1 MAVNKHIQLFRN
13 LTPSNTKEEAIAKLD
28 EFATNKTIEDGAP
41 VLARYK
47 EGAEVKTLLAI
58 FHTTSEKSSYTLLSD
73 GSAGSVAELELN
85 ELKDKLGNGFSATE
99 TVAKVIAAL
108 KGDTT
113 NDTKDS
119 ESVVGAKKYAD
130 NAVSELKGAATKTVK
145 ELEDELTTLNGD
157 DSTVGSVDK
166 KIKDATTGMTL
177 AAVAE
182 EGSIITSVA
191 QENGKVAAV
200 KTPIK
205 DVKLKGYAK
214 GTETGAIAEEDTLV
228 QALSKIENNAANASV
243 SIKADDKIL
252 SKDSNNALFASVTLS
267 AVTPT
272 DTAVREEYTIVG
284 KGGADLAEG
293 KHIKV
298 YKDSSLKSLELVAE
312 NDTHQAGQF
321 LKYVYVDVNGDDQT
335 VYVDC
340 STLLAQSEFKNGLQV
355 NTAGEVS
362 VKLAT
367 DSEEYLTVDENG
379 IKLSGVK
386 TAIENAKKN
395 AAVTVSAD
403 TNQHVSVVESAGD
416 DGGKVFTVSDNVAG
430 DNVKMKGFTADAKG
444 FTGITE
450 TSTVS
455 QAVKNIEEEIL
466 KNEEVV
472 AASLNDLK
480 DTKLDKILLNDTEVS
495 VTKNSDKISTAKLVI
510 DGSTI
515 TLKNYTTATAAEPAE
530 GDTINAAIAK
540 LYASIG
546 GNSSS
551 VKAGDGIKVATDDP
565 YKVSVK
571 AADAITEENIANF
584 GFAADGT
591 LILKKIDGGT
601 Y

>member
-85 ELKDKLGNGFSATE
+85 ELKAKLGNGFSATE

-145 ELEDELTTLNGD
+145 ELEDELATLNGD
-157 DSTVGSVDK
+157 DSTTGSVDK

-182 EGSIITSVA
+182 DGSIITSVA

-205 DVKLKGYAK
+205 DVKLKGYTK

-284 KGGADLAEG
+284 KNGADLAEG

-403 TNQHVSVVESAGD
+403 TNQHVSVVESAGA

-480 DTKLDKILLNDTEVS
+480 DTKLDKILLNDEEVS

-565 YKVSVK
+565 SKVSVK

>member
-85 ELKDKLGNGFSATE
+85 ELKAKLGNGFSATE

-145 ELEDELTTLNGD
+145 ELEDELTTLTGD
-157 DSTVGSVDK
+157 DSTVGSVSK
-166 KIKDATTGMTL
+166 KVKDAVADLTL
-177 AAVAE
+177 AAVSE
-182 EGSIITSVA
+182 EGSVITSVA

-284 KGGADLAEG
+284 KDGADLAEG

-403 TNQHVSVVESAGD
+403 TNQHVSVVESAGA

-480 DTKLDKILLNDTEVS
+480 DTKLDKILLNETEVS
-495 VTKNSDKISTAKLVI
+495 VTKNPDKISTAKLVI

-546 GNSSS
+546 SNSSS

-565 YKVSVK
+565 SKVSVK

>member
-85 ELKDKLGNGFSATE
+85 ELKAKLGNGFSATE

-145 ELEDELTTLNGD
+145 ELEDELATLNGD
-157 DSTVGSVDK
+157 DSTTGSVDK

-182 EGSIITSVA
+182 DGSIITSVA

-205 DVKLKGYAK
+205 DVKLKGYTK

-403 TNQHVSVVESAGD
+403 TNQHVSVVESAGA

-515 TLKNYTTATAAEPAE
+515 TLKNYAAVTAAEPAE

-546 GNSSS
+546 SNSSS

-565 YKVSVK
+565 SKVSVK

>member
-85 ELKDKLGNGFSATE
+85 ELKAKLGNGFSATE
-99 TVAKVIAAL
+99 TVAKVIASL

-145 ELEDELTTLNGD
+145 ELEDELATLNGD
-157 DSTVGSVDK
+157 DSTTGSVDK

-182 EGSIITSVA
+182 DGSIITSVA

-228 QALSKIENNAANASV
+228 QALSKIENNAANATV
-243 SIKADDKIL
+243 SIKSDDKIL

-403 TNQHVSVVESAGD
+403 TNQHVSVVESAGT

-546 GNSSS
+546 SNSSS

-565 YKVSVK
+565 SKVSVK

>member
-85 ELKDKLGNGFSATE
+85 ELKAKLGNGFSATE

-113 NDTKDS
+113 NNTKDS

-252 SKDSNNALFASVTLS
+252 SNDSNNALFASVTLS

-395 AAVTVSAD
+395 AAVIVSAD
-403 TNQHVSVVESAGD
+403 TNQHVSVVESDGA

-480 DTKLDKILLNDTEVS
+480 DTKLDKILLNETEVS
-495 VTKNSDKISTAKLVI
+495 VTKNPDKISTAKLVI

-515 TLKNYTTATAAEPAE
+515 TLKNYAAVTAAEPAE

-546 GNSSS
+546 SNSSS

-565 YKVSVK
+565 SKVSVK

>member
-85 ELKDKLGNGFSATE
+85 ELKAKLGNGFSATE

-145 ELEDELTTLNGD
+145 ELEDELTTLTGD
-157 DSTVGSVDK
+157 DSTVGSVSK
-166 KIKDATTGMTL
+166 KVKDAVADLTL
-177 AAVAE
+177 AAVSE
-182 EGSIITSVA
+182 EGSVITSVA

-284 KGGADLAEG
+284 KDGADLAEG

-403 TNQHVSVVESAGD
+403 TNQHVSVVESVGA

-495 VTKNSDKISTAKLVI
+495 VTKNSDKISTAKLII

-546 GNSSS
+546 SNSSS

-565 YKVSVK
+565 SKVSVK

>member
-85 ELKDKLGNGFSATE
+85 ELKAKLGNGFSATE
-99 TVAKVIAAL
+99 TVAKVIASL

-145 ELEDELTTLNGD
+145 ELEDELATLNGD
-157 DSTVGSVDK
+157 DSTTGSVDK

-182 EGSIITSVA
+182 DGSIITSVA

-205 DVKLKGYAK
+205 DVKLKGYTK

-228 QALSKIENNAANASV
+228 QALSKIENNAANATV
-243 SIKADDKIL
+243 SIKSDDKIL

-395 AAVTVSAD
+395 AAVIVSAD
-403 TNQHVSVVESAGD
+403 TNQHVSVVESAGA

-450 TSTVS
+450 NSTVS

-546 GNSSS
+546 SNSSS

-565 YKVSVK
+565 SKVSVK

>member
-85 ELKDKLGNGFSATE
+85 ELKAKLGNGFSATE

-284 KGGADLAEG
+284 KDGADLAEG

-395 AAVTVSAD
+395 AAVIVSAD
-403 TNQHVSVVESAGD
+403 TNQHVSVVESAGA

-450 TSTVS
+450 NSTVS

-565 YKVSVK
+565 SKVSVK

>member
-85 ELKDKLGNGFSATE
+85 ELKAKLGNGFSATE

-284 KGGADLAEG
+284 KDGADLAEG

-395 AAVTVSAD
+395 AAVIVSAD
-403 TNQHVSVVESAGD
+403 TNQHVSVVESAGA

-546 GNSSS
+546 SNSSS

-565 YKVSVK
+565 SKVSVK

>member
-1 MAVNKHIQLFRN
+1 M
-13 LTPSNTKEEAIAKLD
+13 
-28 EFATNKTIEDGAP
+28 
-41 VLARYK
+41 
-47 EGAEVKTLLAI
+47 
-58 FHTTSEKSSYTLLSD
+58 
-73 GSAGSVAELELN
+73 
-85 ELKDKLGNGFSATE
+85 
-99 TVAKVIAAL
+99 
-108 KGDTT
+108 
-113 NDTKDS
+113 
-119 ESVVGAKKYAD
+119 
-130 NAVSELKGAATKTVK
+130 
-145 ELEDELTTLNGD
+145 
-157 DSTVGSVDK
+157 
-166 KIKDATTGMTL
+166 
-177 AAVAE
+177 
-182 EGSIITSVA
+182 
-191 QENGKVAAV
+191 
-200 KTPIK
+200 
-205 DVKLKGYAK
+205 
-214 GTETGAIAEEDTLV
+214 
-228 QALSKIENNAANASV
+228 
-243 SIKADDKIL
+243 
-252 SKDSNNALFASVTLS
+252 
-267 AVTPT
+267 
-272 DTAVREEYTIVG
+272 REEYTIVG
-284 KGGADLAEG
+284 KNGADLAEG

-403 TNQHVSVVESAGD
+403 TNQHVSVVESAGA

-565 YKVSVK
+565 SKVSVK

-584 GFAADGT
+584 GFAADVT

>member
-85 ELKDKLGNGFSATE
+85 ELKAKLGNGFSATE

-145 ELEDELTTLNGD
+145 ELEDELATLNGD
-157 DSTVGSVDK
+157 DSTTGSVDK

-182 EGSIITSVA
+182 DGSIITSVA

-205 DVKLKGYAK
+205 DVKLKGYTK

-228 QALSKIENNAANASV
+228 QALSKIENNAANATV
-243 SIKADDKIL
+243 SIKSDDKIL

-321 LKYVYVDVNGDDQT
+321 LKYVYVDVNGYDQT

-403 TNQHVSVVESAGD
+403 TNQHVSVVESAGT

-450 TSTVS
+450 NSTVS

-565 YKVSVK
+565 SKVSVK

>member
-1 MAVNKHIQLFRN
+1 MALNKHIQLFRN

-85 ELKDKLGNGFSATE
+85 ELKAKLGNGFSATE

-145 ELEDELTTLNGD
+145 ELEDELATLNGN
-157 DSTVGSVDK
+157 DSTTGSVDK

-182 EGSIITSVA
+182 DGSIITSVA

-205 DVKLKGYAK
+205 DVKLKGYTK

-403 TNQHVSVVESAGD
+403 TNQHVSVVESAGA

-495 VTKNSDKISTAKLVI
+495 VTKNSDKISSAKLVI

-540 LYASIG
+540 LYASIS

-565 YKVSVK
+565 SKVSVK

>member
-13 LTPSNTKEEAIAKLD
+13 ITPSNTKEEAIAKLD

-85 ELKDKLGNGFSATE
+85 ELKAKLGNGFSATE

-145 ELEDELTTLNGD
+145 ELEDELATLNGD
-157 DSTVGSVDK
+157 DSTTGSVDK

-182 EGSIITSVA
+182 DGSIITSVA

-228 QALSKIENNAANASV
+228 QALSKIENNAANATV
-243 SIKADDKIL
+243 SIKSDDKIL

-367 DSEEYLTVDENG
+367 DSEEYLTVNENG

-395 AAVTVSAD
+395 AAVIVSAD
-403 TNQHVSVVESAGD
+403 TNQHVSVVESAGA

-546 GNSSS
+546 SNSSS

-565 YKVSVK
+565 SKVSVK

>member
-85 ELKDKLGNGFSATE
+85 ELKAKLGNGFSATE

-145 ELEDELTTLNGD
+145 ELEDELATLNGD
-157 DSTVGSVDK
+157 DSTTGSVDK

-182 EGSIITSVA
+182 DGSIITSVA

-205 DVKLKGYAK
+205 DVKLKGYTK

-284 KGGADLAEG
+284 KNGADLAEG

-403 TNQHVSVVESAGD
+403 TNQHVSVVESAGA

-515 TLKNYTTATAAEPAE
+515 TLKNYAAVTAAEPAE

-546 GNSSS
+546 SNSSS

-565 YKVSVK
+565 SKVSVK

>member
-85 ELKDKLGNGFSATE
+85 ELKAKLGNGFSATE

-145 ELEDELTTLNGD
+145 ELEDELATLNGD
-157 DSTVGSVDK
+157 DSTTGSVDK

-182 EGSIITSVA
+182 DGSIITSVA

-205 DVKLKGYAK
+205 DVKLKGYTK

-395 AAVTVSAD
+395 AAVIVSAD
-403 TNQHVSVVESAGD
+403 TNQHVSVVESAGA

-546 GNSSS
+546 SNSSS

-565 YKVSVK
+565 SKVSVK

-584 GFAADGT
+584 GFDADGT

>member
-85 ELKDKLGNGFSATE
+85 ELKAKLGNGFSATE

-395 AAVTVSAD
+395 AAVIVSAD
-403 TNQHVSVVESAGD
+403 TNQHVSVVESAGA

-450 TSTVS
+450 NSTVS

-480 DTKLDKILLNDTEVS
+480 DTKLDKILLNETEVS
-495 VTKNSDKISTAKLVI
+495 VTKNPDKISTAKLVI

-515 TLKNYTTATAAEPAE
+515 TLKNYAAVTAAEPAE

-546 GNSSS
+546 SNSSS

-565 YKVSVK
+565 SKVSVK

>member
-85 ELKDKLGNGFSATE
+85 ELKAKLGNGFSATE

-145 ELEDELTTLNGD
+145 ELEDELATLNGD
-157 DSTVGSVDK
+157 DSTTGSVDK

-182 EGSIITSVA
+182 DGSIITSVA

-205 DVKLKGYAK
+205 DVKLKGYTK

-228 QALSKIENNAANASV
+228 QALSKIENNAANATV
-243 SIKADDKIL
+243 SIKSDDKIL
-252 SKDSNNALFASVTLS
+252 SKDSDNALFASVTLS

-395 AAVTVSAD
+395 AAVIVSAD
-403 TNQHVSVVESAGD
+403 TNQHVSVVESAGA

-480 DTKLDKILLNDTEVS
+480 DTKLDKILLNETEVS

-515 TLKNYTTATAAEPAE
+515 TLKNYAAVTAAEPAE

-546 GNSSS
+546 SNSSS

-565 YKVSVK
+565 SKVSVK

>member
-85 ELKDKLGNGFSATE
+85 ELKAKLGNGFSATE

-145 ELEDELTTLNGD
+145 ELEDELATLNGD
-157 DSTVGSVDK
+157 DSTVGSVSK
-166 KIKDATTGMTL
+166 KVKDAVADLTL
-177 AAVAE
+177 AAVSE
-182 EGSIITSVA
+182 EGSVITSVA

-284 KGGADLAEG
+284 KDGTDLAEG

-367 DSEEYLTVDENG
+367 DTEEYLTVDENG

-403 TNQHVSVVESAGD
+403 TNQHVSVVESAGA

-515 TLKNYTTATAAEPAE
+515 TLKNYAAATAAEPAE
-530 GDTINAAIAK
+530 GDTINTAIAK

-565 YKVSVK
+565 SKVSVK

>member
-85 ELKDKLGNGFSATE
+85 ELKAKLGNGFSATE

-145 ELEDELTTLNGD
+145 ELEDELATLNGD
-157 DSTVGSVDK
+157 DSTTGSVDK

-182 EGSIITSVA
+182 DGSIITSVA

-205 DVKLKGYAK
+205 DVKLKGYTK

-284 KGGADLAEG
+284 KNGADLAEG

-395 AAVTVSAD
+395 AAVIVSAD
-403 TNQHVSVVESAGD
+403 TNQHVSVVESAGA

-546 GNSSS
+546 SNSSS

-565 YKVSVK
+565 SKVSVK

>member
-85 ELKDKLGNGFSATE
+85 ELKAKLGNGFSATE

-228 QALSKIENNAANASV
+228 QALSKIENNAANATV
-243 SIKADDKIL
+243 SIKSDDKIL

-395 AAVTVSAD
+395 AAVIVSAD
-403 TNQHVSVVESAGD
+403 TNQHVSVVESAGA

-546 GNSSS
+546 SNSSS

-565 YKVSVK
+565 SKVSVK

>member
-85 ELKDKLGNGFSATE
+85 ELKAKLGNGFSATE
-99 TVAKVIAAL
+99 TVAKVIASL

-145 ELEDELTTLNGD
+145 ELEDELATLNGD
-157 DSTVGSVDK
+157 DSTTGSVDK

-182 EGSIITSVA
+182 DGSIITSVA

-205 DVKLKGYAK
+205 DVKLKGYTK

-228 QALSKIENNAANASV
+228 QALSKIENNAANATV
-243 SIKADDKIL
+243 SIKSDDKIL

-403 TNQHVSVVESAGD
+403 TNQHVSVVESAGT

-480 DTKLDKILLNDTEVS
+480 DTKLDKILLNDEEVS
-495 VTKNSDKISTAKLVI
+495 VTKNPDKISTAKLVI

-565 YKVSVK
+565 SKVSVK

>member
-58 FHTTSEKSSYTLLSD
+58 FHTTNEKSSYTLLSD

-85 ELKDKLGNGFSATE
+85 ELKAKLGNGFSATE

-157 DSTVGSVDK
+157 DSIVGSVSK
-166 KIKDATTGMTL
+166 KVKDAVADLTL
-177 AAVAE
+177 AAVSE
-182 EGSIITSVA
+182 EGSVITSVA

-284 KGGADLAEG
+284 KDGADLAEG

-367 DSEEYLTVDENG
+367 DTEEYLTVDENG

-395 AAVTVSAD
+395 AAITVSAD
-403 TNQHVSVVESAGD
+403 TNQHVSVVESAGA

-515 TLKNYTTATAAEPAE
+515 TLKNYAAVTAAEPAE

-546 GNSSS
+546 SNSSS

-565 YKVSVK
+565 SKVSVK

>member
-85 ELKDKLGNGFSATE
+85 ELKAKLGNGFSATE

-145 ELEDELTTLNGD
+145 ELEDELATLNGD
-157 DSTVGSVDK
+157 DSTTGSVDK

-182 EGSIITSVA
+182 DGSIITSVA

-205 DVKLKGYAK
+205 DVKLKGYTK

-284 KGGADLAEG
+284 KDGADLAEG

-403 TNQHVSVVESAGD
+403 TNQHVSVVESAGA

-480 DTKLDKILLNDTEVS
+480 DTKLDKILLNDEEVS

-565 YKVSVK
+565 SKVSVK

>member
-85 ELKDKLGNGFSATE
+85 ELKAKLGNGFSATE

-252 SKDSNNALFASVTLS
+252 SKDSNNSLFASVTLS

-395 AAVTVSAD
+395 AAVIVSAD
-403 TNQHVSVVESAGD
+403 TNQHVSVVESDGA

-480 DTKLDKILLNDTEVS
+480 DTKLDKILLNETEVS
-495 VTKNSDKISTAKLVI
+495 VTKNPDKISTAKLVI

-515 TLKNYTTATAAEPAE
+515 TLKNYAAVTAAEPAD

-546 GNSSS
+546 SNSSS

-565 YKVSVK
+565 SKVSVK

>member
-85 ELKDKLGNGFSATE
+85 ELKAKLGNGFSATE

-145 ELEDELTTLNGD
+145 ELEDELATLNGD
-157 DSTVGSVDK
+157 DSTTGSVDK

-182 EGSIITSVA
+182 DGSIITSVA

-228 QALSKIENNAANASV
+228 QALSKIENNAANATV
-243 SIKADDKIL
+243 SIKSDDKIL

-395 AAVTVSAD
+395 AAVIVSAD
-403 TNQHVSVVESAGD
+403 TNQHVSVVESAGA

-546 GNSSS
+546 SNSSS

-565 YKVSVK
+565 SKVSVK

>member
-13 LTPSNTKEEAIAKLD
+13 LTPSNTKGEAIAKLD

-85 ELKDKLGNGFSATE
+85 ELKAKLGNGFSATE

-145 ELEDELTTLNGD
+145 ELEDELATLNGD
-157 DSTVGSVDK
+157 DSTVGSVSK
-166 KIKDATTGMTL
+166 KVKDAVADLTL
-177 AAVAE
+177 AAVSE
-182 EGSIITSVA
+182 EGSVITSVA

-284 KGGADLAEG
+284 KDGADLAEG

-312 NDTHQAGQF
+312 NEAHTAGQF

-367 DSEEYLTVDENG
+367 DTEEYLTVDENG

-403 TNQHVSVVESAGD
+403 TNQHVSVVESAGA

-515 TLKNYTTATAAEPAE
+515 TLKNYAAATAAEPAE

>member
-85 ELKDKLGNGFSATE
+85 ELKAKLGNGFSATE

-145 ELEDELTTLNGD
+145 ELEDELATLNGD
-157 DSTVGSVDK
+157 DSTTGSVDK

-182 EGSIITSVA
+182 DGSIITSVA

-205 DVKLKGYAK
+205 DVKLKGYTK

-272 DTAVREEYTIVG
+272 DTAVKEEYTIVG
-284 KGGADLAEG
+284 KDGADLAEG

-395 AAVTVSAD
+395 AAVIVSAD
-403 TNQHVSVVESAGD
+403 TNQHVSVVESAGA

-515 TLKNYTTATAAEPAE
+515 TLKNYAAVTAAEPAE

-546 GNSSS
+546 SNSSS

-565 YKVSVK
+565 SKVSVK

>member
-85 ELKDKLGNGFSATE
+85 ELKAKLGNGFSATE

-395 AAVTVSAD
+395 AAVIVSAD
-403 TNQHVSVVESAGD
+403 TNQHVSVVESAGA

-515 TLKNYTTATAAEPAE
+515 TLKNYAAVTAAEPAE

-546 GNSSS
+546 SNSSS

-565 YKVSVK
+565 SKVSVK

>member
-85 ELKDKLGNGFSATE
+85 ELKAKLGNGFSATE

-214 GTETGAIAEEDTLV
+214 GSETGAIAEEDTLV

-284 KGGADLAEG
+284 KDGADLAEG

-335 VYVDC
+335 MYVDC
-340 STLLAQSEFKNGLQV
+340 STLLVQSEFKNGLQV

-403 TNQHVSVVESAGD
+403 TNQHVSVVESAGA

-480 DTKLDKILLNDTEVS
+480 DTKLDKILLNDEEVS

-565 YKVSVK
+565 SKVSVK

>member
-85 ELKDKLGNGFSATE
+85 ELKAKLGNGFSATE

-284 KGGADLAEG
+284 KDGADLAEG

-403 TNQHVSVVESAGD
+403 TNQHVSVVESSGA

-455 QAVKNIEEEIL
+455 QAVKNIEEEII

-515 TLKNYTTATAAEPAE
+515 TLKNYAAVTAAEPAE

-546 GNSSS
+546 SNSSS

-565 YKVSVK
+565 SKVSVK

>member
-28 EFATNKTIEDGAP
+28 EFATNKTIEDGVP
-41 VLARYK
+41 VLGRYK

-58 FHTTSEKSSYTLLSD
+58 FHTTSKKSSYTLLSD
-73 GSAGSVAELELN
+73 GSAGSVAKLELN
-85 ELKDKLGNGFSATE
+85 DLKAKLGNGFSATD
-99 TVAKVIAAL
+99 TVAKAVASL
-108 KGDTT
+108 KGDVA

-119 ESVVGAKKYAD
+119 ESVAGAKKYAD
-130 NAVSELKGAATKTVK
+130 NAVSELKAGATKNVK
-145 ELEDELTTLNGD
+145 ELEDALSTLNGD
-157 DSTVGSVDK
+157 DFTVGSVSK
-166 KIKDATTGMTL
+166 KVKDAVADLTL
-177 AAVAE
+177 AAVSE
-182 EGSIITSVA
+182 EGSVITSVA

-200 KTPIK
+200 KTSIK
-205 DVKLKGYAK
+205 DVKLKGYTK
-214 GTETGAIAEEDTLV
+214 GTETGAIAEDDSLS
-228 QALSKIENNAANASV
+228 QALSKIENNAT
-243 SIKADDKIL
+243 
-252 SKDSNNALFASVTLS
+252 VTLS

-284 KGGADLAEG
+284 KNGADLAEG

-312 NDTHQAGQF
+312 NETHQAGQF
-321 LKYVYVDVNGDDQT
+321 LKYVYVDVNGVDQT

-340 STLLAQSEFKNGLQV
+340 STLLAQSEFKSGLQV
-355 NTAGEVS
+355 SEAGEVS

-367 DSEEYLTVDENG
+367 DTEEYLTVDENG
-379 IKLSGVK
+379 VKLAGVK
-386 TAIENAKKN
+386 AAIEDAKTK
-395 AAVTVSAD
+395 AASVVSAA
-403 TNQHVSVVESAGD
+403 TNQHVSVVEFAGT
-416 DGGKVFTVSDNVAG
+416 DGNKVFTISDNVAG
-430 DNVKMKGFTADAKG
+430 DNVKMKGFTSDSKG

-450 TSTVS
+450 DSTVS
-455 QAVKNIEEEIL
+455 QAVKNIEEEII

-480 DTKLDKILLNDTEVS
+480 DTKLDKILLNDAEVP
-495 VTKNSDKISTAKLVI
+495 VTKNPNKISTAKLVI

-515 TLKNYTTATAAEPAE
+515 TLKNYATATAAEPAE
-530 GDTINAAIAK
+530 GDNINTAIAK
-540 LYASIG
+540 LYATIDG
-546 GNSSS
+546 KSSS

-565 YKVSVK
+565 SKVSVK

-591 LILKKIDGGT
+591 LILKSIDGGT

>member
-28 EFATNKTIEDGAP
+28 EFATNKTIEDGVP
-41 VLARYK
+41 VLGRYK

-58 FHTTSEKSSYTLLSD
+58 FHTTSKKSSYTLLSD
-73 GSAGSVAELELN
+73 GSAGSVAKLELN
-85 ELKDKLGNGFSATE
+85 DLKAKLGNGFSATD
-99 TVAKVIAAL
+99 TVAKAVASL
-108 KGDTT
+108 KGDVA

-119 ESVVGAKKYAD
+119 ESVAGAKKYAD
-130 NAVSELKGAATKTVK
+130 NAVSELKAGATKNVK
-145 ELEDELTTLNGD
+145 ELEDALSTLNGD
-157 DSTVGSVDK
+157 DSTVGSVSK
-166 KIKDATTGMTL
+166 KVKDAVADLTL
-177 AAVAE
+177 AAVSE
-182 EGSIITSVA
+182 EGSVITSVA

-200 KTPIK
+200 KTSIK
-205 DVKLKGYAK
+205 DVKLKGYTK
-214 GTETGAIAEEDTLV
+214 GTETGAIAEDDSLS
-228 QALSKIENNAANASV
+228 QALSKIENNAT
-243 SIKADDKIL
+243 
-252 SKDSNNALFASVTLS
+252 VTLS

-284 KGGADLAEG
+284 KNGADLAEG

-312 NDTHQAGQF
+312 NETHQAGQF
-321 LKYVYVDVNGDDQT
+321 LKYVYVDVNGVDQT

-340 STLLAQSEFKNGLQV
+340 STLLAQSEFKSGLQV
-355 NTAGEVS
+355 SEAGEVS

-367 DSEEYLTVDENG
+367 DTEEYLTVDENG
-379 IKLSGVK
+379 VKLAGVK
-386 TAIENAKKN
+386 AAIEDAKTK
-395 AAVTVSAD
+395 AASVVSAA
-403 TNQHVSVVESAGD
+403 TNQHVSVVESAGT
-416 DGGKVFTVSDNVAG
+416 DGNKVFTISDNVAG
-430 DNVKMKGFTADAKG
+430 DNVKMKGFTSDSKG

-450 TSTVS
+450 DSTVS
-455 QAVKNIEEEIL
+455 QAVKNIEEEII

-480 DTKLDKILLNDTEVS
+480 DTKLDKILLNDAEVP
-495 VTKNSDKISTAKLVI
+495 VTKNPNKISTAKLVI

-515 TLKNYTTATAAEPAE
+515 TLKNYATATAAEPAE
-530 GDTINAAIAK
+530 GDNINTAIAK
-540 LYASIG
+540 LYATIDG
-546 GNSSS
+546 KSSS

-565 YKVSVK
+565 SKVSVK

-591 LILKKIDGGT
+591 LILKSIDGGT

>member
-85 ELKDKLGNGFSATE
+85 ELKAKLGNGFSATE

-395 AAVTVSAD
+395 AAVIVSAD
-403 TNQHVSVVESAGD
+403 TNQHVSVVESAGA

-565 YKVSVK
+565 SKVSVK

>member
-85 ELKDKLGNGFSATE
+85 ELKAKLGNGFSATE

-145 ELEDELTTLNGD
+145 ELEDELTTLTGD
-157 DSTVGSVDK
+157 DSTVGSVSK
-166 KIKDATTGMTL
+166 KVKDAVADLTL
-177 AAVAE
+177 AAVSE
-182 EGSIITSVA
+182 EGSVITSVA

-284 KGGADLAEG
+284 KDGADLAEG

-403 TNQHVSVVESAGD
+403 TNQHVSVAESAGA

-495 VTKNSDKISTAKLVI
+495 VTKNSDKISTAKLII

-515 TLKNYTTATAAEPAE
+515 ALKNYTTATAAEPAE

-546 GNSSS
+546 SNSSS

-565 YKVSVK
+565 SKVSVK

>member
-1 MAVNKHIQLFRN
+1 MALNKHIQLFRN
-13 LTPSNTKEEAIAKLD
+13 LTPSNTRAEAIAKLD
-28 EFATNKTIEDGAP
+28 EFATNKTVKDGVP
-41 VLARYK
+41 VLGRYK
-47 EGAEVKTLLAI
+47 EGAEVKTLLAL
-58 FHTTSEKSSYTLLSD
+58 FHTTDEKSSYTLLTD
-73 GSAGSVAELELN
+73 GSAGSVTDLALN
-85 ELKDKLGNGFSATE
+85 ELKAKLGDGFSATD
-99 TVAKVIAAL
+99 TVAKAIAAL

-119 ESVVGAKKYAD
+119 ESVLGAKKYAD

-145 ELEDELTTLNGD
+145 ELEDELATLNGD
-157 DSTVGSVDK
+157 DSTTGSVDK

-177 AAVAE
+177 AEVSE

-200 KTPIK
+200 KTPVK
-205 DVKLKGYAK
+205 DVKLKGFAK
-214 GTETGAIAEEDTLV
+214 GTEEGAISENDTIA
-228 QALSKIENNAANASV
+228 QALSKIENNAAKASV

-252 SKDSNNALFASVTLS
+252 AKDENNALYASVTIS

-272 DTAVREEYTIVG
+272 D
-284 KGGADLAEG
+284 KDGADLAEG
-293 KHIKV
+293 KHIKI

-312 NDTHQAGQF
+312 NDAHKSGQF
-321 LKYVYVDVNGDDQT
+321 LKYVYVDVNGEDQT

-340 STLLAQSEFKNGLQV
+340 STLLAQSEFKSGLQV
-355 NTAGEVS
+355 SEAGEVS

-379 IKLSGVK
+379 LKLTGVK

-395 AAVTVSAD
+395 AAITVSAD
-403 TNQHVSVVESAGD
+403 TNQHVSVVESAGA

-430 DNVKMKGFTADAKG
+430 DNVNLKGFTADAKG

-450 TSTVS
+450 DSTVT

-480 DTKLDKILLNDTEVS
+480 DTKLDKILLNDEEVD
-495 VTKNSDKISTAKLVI
+495 VTKDSNHISTAKLVI
-510 DGSTI
+510 DGSTVK
-515 TLKNYTTATAAEPAE
+515 LKNYTTATAAEPAE
-530 GDTINAAIAK
+530 GDTINTAIAK
-540 LYASIG
+540 LYATIDG
-546 GNSSS
+546 KSSS
-551 VKAGDGIKVATDDP
+551 VKAGEGIKVAADDAS
-565 YKVSVK
+565 KVSVK

-591 LILKKIDGGT
+591 LILKSIDGGT

>member
-58 FHTTSEKSSYTLLSD
+58 FHTTSEKSSFTLLSD

-85 ELKDKLGNGFSATE
+85 ELKAKLGNGFSATE

-284 KGGADLAEG
+284 KDGADLAEG

-395 AAVTVSAD
+395 AAVIVSAD
-403 TNQHVSVVESAGD
+403 TNQHVSVVESDGA

-546 GNSSS
+546 SNSSS

-565 YKVSVK
+565 SKVSVK

>member
-85 ELKDKLGNGFSATE
+85 ELKAKLGNGFSATE

-395 AAVTVSAD
+395 AAVIVSAD
-403 TNQHVSVVESAGD
+403 TNQHVSVVESAGA
-416 DGGKVFTVSDNVAG
+416 DGGKVFTVSDKVAG
-430 DNVKMKGFTADAKG
+430 DNVKMKGFIADAKG

-565 YKVSVK
+565 SKVSVK